1 MRKVSTALAAASL
14 LALGACGGGGDTG
27 SANGADETN
36 VATDNLGAVDPLG
49 TDANALGTDTNALGT
64 DANALGGDA
73 NLANGADA
81 NLTDTGNAASNAT
94 GNSQ

>member
-49 TDANALGTDTNALGT
+49 TDANALGTD
-64 DANALGGDA
+64 ANALGGDA
-73 NLANGADA
+73 NLANAADA